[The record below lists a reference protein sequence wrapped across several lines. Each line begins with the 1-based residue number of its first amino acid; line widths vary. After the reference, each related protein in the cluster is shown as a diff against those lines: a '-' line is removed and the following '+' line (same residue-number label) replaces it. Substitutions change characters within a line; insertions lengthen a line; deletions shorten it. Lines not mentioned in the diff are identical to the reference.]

1 MLEPEHMGFYIC
13 LETSKSKTL
22 LCHLRMA
29 EQVFYTGTG
38 TRSLEIVSN
47 LRIPNGMRGG
57 AKSSKSLIYRND
69 NNLN

>member
-1 MLEPEHMGFYIC
+1 MQ
-13 LETSKSKTL
+13 
-22 LCHLRMA
+22 HLRMA

-57 AKSSKSLIYRND
+57 AKSSKSVNTYIQKRQQYKLVPVR
-69 NNLN
+69 

>member
-1 MLEPEHMGFYIC
+1 
-13 LETSKSKTL
+13 
-22 LCHLRMA
+22 MA